1 MASGIKDHPCSYLH
15 KGIETFED
23 TEIEKTFDPEILYS
37 FYKGTFKVHL
47 LKSNQKKTWTQAAFQ
62 TVLENMRSE
71 NMQQIYKGNTH
82 PEV

>member
-37 FYKGTFKVHL
+37 FYKETFKVHL
-47 LKSNQKKTWTQAAFQ
+47 LKSN
-62 TVLENMRSE
+62 
-71 NMQQIYKGNTH
+71 
-82 PEV
+82 